1 MAHLTS
7 PVCLKLQPE
16 LHPDVVEVQ
25 GSGGR
30 STFSATAPVPAL
42 GAGTL
47 PDLGAQPGAKGGL
60 AHSSPPFV
68 SPENRF
74 FITSYGGLYI
84 SDVQKED
91 ALSTYRCITK
101 HKYSGETR
109 QSNGARLS
117 VSGETLGLPA
127 WARGGSCAQE
137 GPILCPG
144 GAQPCP
150 MSTLLLASQH
160 CHPAQGAMASPPR
173 LPAARG
179 HPGAG
184 RPVGAGRGLA
194 VPGLCPSARSPPEP
208 GAAVAVPRVTPSGRR
223 RGARR
228 CDVTARDVSSLT
240 RCDEHASDTAAE
252 AVQSGVPGVSGRSR
266 LR

>member
-1 MAHLTS
+1 MEGSGAHKPRCTHEVSVAHLTS

-173 LPAARG
+173 LPAAKG

-184 RPVGAGRGLA
+184 RDVPSGLA
-194 VPGLCPSARSPPEP
+194 GGWQCPGCAPRHAAPPSRARRWQCRASPRA
-208 GAAVAVPRVTPSGRR
+208 GGD
-223 RGARR
+223 GARG
-228 CDVTARDVSSLT
+228 DAM
-240 RCDEHASDTAAE
+240 
-252 AVQSGVPGVSGRSR
+252 
-266 LR
+266 